1 MRILPRALP
10 LSLPRVHAVAG
21 GAGVPPEP
29 QPIIISLTSI
39 EPQEI
44 QPAHSLF
51 QLLVSFRSGTRHLA
65 RHLI

>member
-10 LSLPRVHAVAG
+10 LSLPRGHAVAG

-29 QPIIISLTSI
+29 QPVIISLTSI
-39 EPQEI
+39 ETQEI

-51 QLLVSFRSGTRHLA
+51 QPLVSFRSGTRHLA
-65 RHLI
+65 RYLV